1 MFCGRHYDIVNH
13 ENVLFVVVT
22 SSVMTY
28 HQILNKS
35 KTMSAAS
42 EAGMLSPLSEQYIT
56 KNEHV

>member
-1 MFCGRHYDIVNH
+1 MFCGRHYDIVND

-35 KTMSAAS
+35 KTMGAAS
-42 EAGMLSPLSEQYIT
+42 EAGMLSPS
-56 KNEHV
+56 